1 MSELSQDV
9 DNRIRVLREARGL
22 SLEALAAAAGTSN
35 QQISLLEAGKRRL
48 TVDWLLRISH
58 ALNCHPWELVSTDL
72 PRSSDARDI
81 RLLRR
86 FQDLT
91 EVQRTALLG
100 FLDAFAP
107 DGHDNADTLG

>member
-1 MSELSQDV
+1 M
-9 DNRIRVLREARGL
+9 LREARGL

-72 PRSSDARDI
+72 PGSLNARDL
-81 RLLRR
+81 RLLKR

-91 EVQRTALLG
+91 ELQQTALLG
-100 FLDAFAP
+100 VLDAFAT
-107 DGHDNADTLG
+107 DRHQQADALG

>member
-1 MSELSQDV
+1 M

-58 ALNCHPWELVSTDL
+58 ALNCHPWEIVSTDL
-72 PRSSDARDI
+72 PRSLDARDI

-86 FQDLT
+86 FHDLT
-91 EVQRTALLG
+91 HVQQTALLG
-100 FLDAFAP
+100 LLEAFAP
-107 DGHDNADTLG
+107 DGRDKAEALV